1 MLLKLAKSSLL
12 IFEHLMPHLSQLLLT
27 FEGSEKSKH
36 SLCSQEASVFQ
47 VGRKEKD
54 IWVVVHMWLTL
65 IECYDLRAVGVQNKF
80 CQVWAIFK
88 E

>member
-12 IFEHLMPHLSQLLLT
+12 IFENLMPHLFQLLLT
-27 FEGSEKSKH
+27 FEDSEIRKH
-36 SLCSQEASVFQ
+36 SLCYQEGSVFQ
-47 VGRKEKD
+47 VERKEKD

-65 IECYDLRAVGVQNKF
+65 IECYELSAVGVQNKF
-80 CQVWAIFK
+80 CQLWAIFK